1 MTKSPLFMSCEEFK
15 RLGRKTLDLA
25 ADHMADQERTPVHR
39 DLPEE
44 TRQRLMSLP
53 LADQGLAPEEILSF
67 LDDTLLRYPL
77 GNGNRQ
83 FFAWINPPPA
93 PIGVLADTLSTCVN
107 ATSDGF
113 EHAGTYLQVS
123 TGRWLMELCGFPTEG
138 SLALFLSGGSMANL
152 TALAGARHRAAK
164 TAGWN
169 LREDGLQGSHKR
181 L

>member
-1 MTKSPLFMSCEEFK
+1 MTMSPLFMSCEEFK

-44 TRQRLMSLP
+44 TRQQLMSLP
-53 LADQGLAPEEILSF
+53 LADQGLAPEEILSL

-77 GNGNRQ
+77 GNGNRK

-93 PIGVLADTLSTCVN
+93 PIGVLADTLSNCVN

-123 TGRWLMELCGFPTEG
+123 TGHWLMELCGFPTEG

-169 LREDGLQGSHKR
+169 LREDGLQGSH
-181 L
+181 